1 MVLQLHTP
9 LTNSQGR
16 FNGVIM
22 AEYNAENLLRYGVP
36 SEILAKYA
44 VSLLDSEG
52 QFDCGPIHT
61 QKNQVIWNFIP
72 GIQCCKT
79 TNMRYRSH
87 PVGNGLI
94 LRAQGWR
101 TSQDLVGSG
110 LCSGWLVHSACF
122 DGLDVDCKLATY
134 QKKTADAKGIGS

>member
-22 AEYNAENLLRYGVP
+22 AEYSAESLLRYGVP

-52 QFDCGPIHT
+52 NLIAGQAIP
-61 QKNQVIWNFIP
+61 KRNSLWNFMP
-72 GIQCCKT
+72 GINGQ
-79 TNMRYRSH
+79 NNEYEV
-87 PVGNGLI
+87 PV
-94 LRAQGWR
+94 
-101 TSQDLVGSG
+101 SQWVM
-110 LCSGWLVHSACF
+110 V
-122 DGLDVDCKLATY
+122 
-134 QKKTADAKGIGS
+134 